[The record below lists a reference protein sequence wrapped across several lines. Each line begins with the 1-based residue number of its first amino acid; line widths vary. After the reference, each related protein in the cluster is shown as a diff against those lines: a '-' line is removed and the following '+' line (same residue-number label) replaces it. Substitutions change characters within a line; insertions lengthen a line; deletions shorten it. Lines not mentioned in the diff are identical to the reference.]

1 MCVRLHAHAQVAAAP
16 VAAMLLLGLLFLFP
30 LLFPFFSEVV
40 FVKFLAAAGEEG
52 EATRAPRVC
61 WRALLLPLWCR
72 ARTVWPREQRGVCV
86 CVYTET
92 TTTTQLHLQYTV
104 GESSIF
110 DDDS

>member
-1 MCVRLHAHAQVAAAP
+1 M
-16 VAAMLLLGLLFLFP
+16 
-30 LLFPFFSEVV
+30 V

-72 ARTVWPREQRGVCV
+72 ARTVWPREQCGVCV